1 MSIWNENWIRTE
13 KSLEIDN
20 MLREKLQPVFDLCM
34 DNGMSIEDFYY
45 ISISLINEMS
55 MMEVLKRRR

>member
-1 MSIWNENWIRTE
+1 MSILDENWIRTE
-13 KSLEIDN
+13 KSLKIDN

-55 MMEVLKRRR
+55 MIEVLKRR

>member
-1 MSIWNENWIRTE
+1 MSIWNENWIRTK

-45 ISISLINEMS
+45 IHFIN
-55 MMEVLKRRR
+55 

>member
-1 MSIWNENWIRTE
+1 MSIWNENWVITE
-13 KSLEIDN
+13 KSLKIDN

-55 MMEVLKRRR
+55 MIEVLKRR

>member
-1 MSIWNENWIRTE
+1 MDKNG
-13 KSLEIDN
+13 KSLKIDN

-55 MMEVLKRRR
+55 MIEVLKRR

>member
-1 MSIWNENWIRTE
+1 MSIWNENWVRTE
-13 KSLEIDN
+13 KSLKIDN

-34 DNGMSIEDFYY
+34 DNGMSIGDFYY

-55 MMEVLKRRR
+55 MIEVLKRR

>member
-1 MSIWNENWIRTE
+1 MSIWNENWVRTE
-13 KSLEIDN
+13 KSLKIDN
-20 MLREKLQPVFDLCM
+20 MLREKLQPVSDLCM

-55 MMEVLKRRR
+55 MIEVLKRR

>member
-1 MSIWNENWIRTE
+1 MSIWNENWVRTE
-13 KSLEIDN
+13 KSLKIDN

-55 MMEVLKRRR
+55 MIEVLKRR

>member
-1 MSIWNENWIRTE
+1 MSIWNESWVRTE
-13 KSLEIDN
+13 KSLKIDN

-55 MMEVLKRRR
+55 MIEVLKRR

>member
-1 MSIWNENWIRTE
+1 MSIWDENWIRTE
-13 KSLEIDN
+13 KSLKIDN

-55 MMEVLKRRR
+55 MIEVLKRR

>member
-13 KSLEIDN
+13 KSLKIDN

-55 MMEVLKRRR
+55 MIEVLKRR